1 MLPWRLIIPAIVL
14 AMLVVA
20 SAILLSARDI
30 RRVRPWAVVMA
41 VGVLSMPLAIVLH
54 NVLSALINGEEAIS
68 FILALN
74 VAPLLIT
81 VGIIGAARVL
91 LVERRD
97 LGIGVALAAGGI
109 AVFAAYMTFV
119 LIVTTILGRN
129 PEWQT
134 ATDALAMIV
143 AAAASVSGAL
153 LSLVAMTRGGRRAPA

>member
-41 VGVLSMPLAIVLH
+41 VGVLSMPL
-54 NVLSALINGEEAIS
+54 
-68 FILALN
+68 
-74 VAPLLIT
+74 APLLIT

-134 ATDALAMIV
+134 ATDAL
-143 AAAASVSGAL
+143 
-153 LSLVAMTRGGRRAPA
+153 